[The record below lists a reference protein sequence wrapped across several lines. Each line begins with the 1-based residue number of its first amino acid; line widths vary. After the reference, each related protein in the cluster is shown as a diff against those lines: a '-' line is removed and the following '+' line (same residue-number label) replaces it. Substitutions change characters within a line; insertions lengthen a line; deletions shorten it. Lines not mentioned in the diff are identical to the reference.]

1 VPQIVSPDDG
11 SWQPTAAV
19 VAEITAAVG
28 EQRSGAAPFDAGPFD
43 AGPFDVVITGRT
55 GPDEPAQA
63 QDTTGAIAAA
73 GATWWLEGFRPQPGE
88 QAAAL
93 RRIEDGPPR

>member
-28 EQRSGAAPFDAGPFD
+28 EQRAAAAPFDAARFY
-43 AGPFDVVITGRT
+43 
-55 GPDEPAQA
+55 
-63 QDTTGAIAAA
+63 
-73 GATWWLEGFRPQPGE
+73 
-88 QAAAL
+88 AAL